1 MRCWTSSAREG
12 EDPRRYTRGR
22 GLPARGILNTVLPSA
37 DRYADCAPFLG
48 LAICAMALAG
58 LAASADRRTRWIAL
72 AAGVAALIAQQVELR
87 GCAETIKRYPSMA
100 AATDPNAPS
109 HVFPGLTRGASLCF
123 PKCLPT

>member
-72 AAGVAALIAQQVELR
+72 AAGVALLFAL
-87 GCAETIKRYPSMA
+87 G
-100 AATDPNAPS
+100 AATPTAPS
-109 HVFPGLTRGASLCF
+109 GPAPAWARLDLEAVPGAR
-123 PKCLPT
+123 